1 MTLSLHVSPALVAD
15 ATRPTKRVKVR
26 RLVKMAGAAALS
38 IGMVG
43 TFAMPAYATAAPV
56 DGAPDGYQAAPAQ
69 SMTTPGAEGVD
80 ASGALEAPSVALDTD
95 AVEAEEAAARAEA
108 EAAARAEADAA
119 RAAEADAAAEQP
131 AQQLGADVPAGEG
144 AQGIVAAAR
153 AQLGQYQDCTALV
166 ERSLRAV
173 GIPAGDLGTS
183 AGEYT
188 ALGGTLVTSGDFAP
202 GDILIWAGRHVAVYI
217 GNGQAVHGGW
227 SGNNTVIS
235 GVNEPSV
242 GGMPTSVVRF

>member
-1 MTLSLHVSPALVAD
+1 MV
-15 ATRPTKRVKVR
+15 
-26 RLVKMAGAAALS
+26 GAAALS

-43 TFAMPAYATAAPV
+43 TFAMPAYATTSPSE
-56 DGAPDGYQAAPAQ
+56 GAPDGYQLTSAQ
-69 SMTTPGAEGVD
+69 TMTT
-80 ASGALEAPSVALDTD
+80 ASAHVSDETAAIEASTIELDTE
-95 AVEAEEAAARAEA
+95 AVEAEEAAAAEAAAAAAEAEA
-108 EAAARAEADAA
+108 EAAQALE
-119 RAAEADAAAEQP
+119 AAEQDAQP
-131 AQQLGADVPAGEG
+131 AQQPLGNDVPPGEG
-144 AQGIVAAAR
+144 AQGIVDAAR
-153 AQLGQYQDCTALV
+153 AQLGQHQDCTALV

-202 GDILIWAGRHVAVYI
+202 GDILIWSGRHVAVYI

-227 SGNNTVIS
+227 GGNNTVIS